1 MKKLFLMLL
10 AIGTFTSCS
19 SLSKTITVTNS
30 ADFARK
36 GEMVEVRLAN
46 LQINPAKTTFILKN
60 QNKEVAYQIV
70 NKQNANEALL
80 IFQATLNAGEKAVF
94 EISKGKPAAV
104 KPLTFARQVPE
115 RKDDFAWENDLAGYR
130 MYGPALANENPSNG
144 VDLWLKRT
152 SDLVVDK
159 RYHDELV
166 NGKSYHIDH
175 GDGLDCY
182 KVGHT
187 LGAGG
192 ISPYVNEKLWV
203 GNFYNSY
210 RVIENGPLRSV
221 FELKY
226 NAVNIDGETYSQT
239 LTITS
244 DAGSLLNKAI
254 VKFEG
259 ADKEMKL
266 AGGIFIHDG
275 KGSIKDSADKGF
287 IAYAENAVSDAG
299 VPSGRNYVG
308 VLIPKGAT
316 ESQKD
321 KEHVLIMTDYKPGTE
336 FTYYFGG
343 GWSKWGFPTDADW
356 FKAMQTFN
364 NKLKSPL
371 KVEIK

>member
-1 MKKLFLMLL
+1 MRKLFLMLL
-10 AIGTFTSCS
+10 AIATFSSCS
-19 SLSKTITVTNS
+19 SLSKTITVTNN
-30 ADFARK
+30 ADFQRK
-36 GEMVEVRLAN
+36 AEIVEVRLAD
-46 LQINPAKTTFILKN
+46 LQINPAKTTFVLKN
-60 QNKEVAYQIV
+60 QEKEVAYQIV
-70 NKQNANEALL
+70 KKQNASEAVL
-80 IFQATLNAGEKAVF
+80 IFQTTLNAGEKAVF

-115 RKDDFAWENDLAGYR
+115 RKDDFAWENDLAAYR
-130 MYGPALANENPSNG
+130 MYGPALAKENPSNG

-152 SDLVVDK
+152 SELVVDK

-192 ISPYVNEKLWV
+192 IAPFVNEKLWV
-203 GNFYNSY
+203 GDFYNSY

-226 NAVNIDGETYSQT
+226 NAINVNGETYSET

-244 DAGSLLNKAI
+244 DAGSLLNKAV

-321 KEHVLIMTDYKPGTE
+321 KEHVLIMADYKPGTE

-356 FKAMQTFN
+356 FNAMNSFS
-364 NKLKSPL
+364 KELKSPL

>member
-1 MKKLFLMLL
+1 MKKLFLMLFIFVAL
-10 AIGTFTSCS
+10 TSCS
-19 SLSKTITVTNS
+19 TISKTITVTNS

-36 GEMVEVRLAN
+36 NEIVEVRFTDLK
-46 LQINPAKTTFILKN
+46 INPTKATFVLKN
-60 QNKEVAYQIV
+60 QDKEVAYQIV
-70 NKQNANEALL
+70 NKDNVKEAVL
-80 IFQATLNAGEKAVF
+80 IFQTSLNAGEKAVF
-94 EISKGKPAAV
+94 EISKGKPQAV
-104 KPLTFARQVPE
+104 KPMTFARQVPE
-115 RKDDFAWENDLAGYR
+115 RKDDFAWENDLAAYR

-152 SDLVVDK
+152 SELVVNK
-159 RYHDELV
+159 RYHEELV
-166 NGKSYHIDH
+166 NRKTYHIDH

-192 ISPYVNEKLWV
+192 IAPFANDKLWV

-226 NAVNIDGETYSQT
+226 NDVKIDGEIYNQT
-239 LTITS
+239 LRVS
-244 DAGSLLNKAI
+244 LDAGSLLNKAV

-266 AGGIFIHDG
+266 AGGIFLHDG

-299 VPSGRNYVG
+299 IPSGRNYVG
-308 VLIPKGAT
+308 VLIPQGPI

-321 KEHVLIMTDYKPGTE
+321 KEHLLIMTDYKPGTE

-343 GWSKWGFPTDADW
+343 GWSKWGFATDADW
-356 FKAMQTFN
+356 FNAMHTFS